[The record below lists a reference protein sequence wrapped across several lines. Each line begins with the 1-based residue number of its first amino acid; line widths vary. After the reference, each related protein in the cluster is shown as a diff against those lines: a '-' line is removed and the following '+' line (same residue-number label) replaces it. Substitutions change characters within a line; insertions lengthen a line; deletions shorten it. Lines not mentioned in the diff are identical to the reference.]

1 MPVNPFE
8 LAGPMLVVAALA
20 VTFSRRWGNGLSI
33 ASAVLAVVL
42 VSVPFG
48 PASAAT
54 FFLGV
59 FGPLSAATLMMLAKN
74 LYAMIVNRE
83 EQRWPSSAMLVCL
96 IAIGMAFYP
105 LTFGLTN
112 FDPYEFG
119 YRGFA
124 VPALM
129 LVLVLIGW
137 RTRATDILCWIAL
150 AALLYAFGAYDSR
163 NSWDYLI
170 VPFDPIYAAGAL
182 AVRIFRS
189 MYVAGGQA
197 RPS

>member
-1 MPVNPFE
+1 VPVNPLEF
-8 LAGPMLVVAALA
+8 AGPMLVVVALA
-20 VTFSRRWGNGLSI
+20 VTLSRRWGYGLRI
-33 ASAVLAVVL
+33 AGAVLAAAL
-42 VSVPFG
+42 AAVPFG

-59 FGPLSAATLMMLAKN
+59 FGPLSAATLAMLAKN
-74 LYAMIVNRE
+74 LYGMIVSRE

-96 IAIGMAFYP
+96 IAIGVAFYP
-105 LTFGLTN
+105 LTFGLTD

-124 VPALM
+124 IPALM

-137 RTRATDILCWIAL
+137 RTRAADILCWIAL

-170 VPFDPIYAAGAL
+170 VPFDLIYAAGAL

-189 MYVAGGQA
+189 MHVAGGQA